1 MVGKSKDKGNS
12 MDCHFLIISETS
24 PCLQNRDSY
33 NTLCG
38 WQNNDSHQGVQTLI
52 PRLCDCVTLHGKRD
66 FSDVIKIIYLEME
79 GLSWIIHVDTVQS
92 CESLKVEEKGRRA
105 GRWDAMR
112 EEAGEGQSMKMEEE
126 GKDQGMWVASGSWE
140 QS

>member
-1 MVGKSKDKGNS
+1 

-52 PRLCDCVTLHGKRD
+52 PRFCDCVTLHGKRD

-92 CESLKVEEKGRRA
+92 CESLKVEEKDRRA
-105 GRWDAMR
+105 GCWDAMR

>member
-1 MVGKSKDKGNS
+1 MVKLQCKHPDVRYFMKANLEEDAPAMVGKSKDKGNW

-79 GLSWIIHVDTVQS
+79 GLSWIIHVDTV
-92 CESLKVEEKGRRA
+92 
-105 GRWDAMR
+105 
-112 EEAGEGQSMKMEEE
+112 
-126 GKDQGMWVASGSWE
+126 
-140 QS
+140 

>member
-1 MVGKSKDKGNS
+1 

-126 GKDQGMWVASGSWE
+126 GKNQGMWVASGSWE